1 MKKKTNVDW
10 EFPSI
15 YDIIDR
21 MSFKWLLGD
30 EEEKPKSK
38 KESVELDENI
48 NKKSTK
54 KMTKKKVK
62 DKP

>member
-1 MKKKTNVDW
+1 MKKKAIVDW

-30 EEEKPKSK
+30 EEEKPKIK
-38 KESVELDENI
+38 KT
-48 NKKSTK
+48 STK
-54 KMTKKKVK
+54 KMTKKKIK